1 MLGAAGVPVVGING
15 ELRVKGL
22 LAVWLWT
29 VRTWRTDDSTDL
41 SATMAALDVALQR
54 AERMASWIGWHQA
67 PPPEPH
73 AEEAAATPEEPPPAA
88 PA

>member
-1 MLGAAGVPVVGING
+1 M
-15 ELRVKGL
+15 KGL

-29 VRTWRTDDSTDL
+29 IRTWRTDDSNDL

-54 AERMASWIGWHQA
+54 AESTAEWIGWRQA
-67 PPPEPH
+67 SPPEPH